1 MKVNQEE
8 IPRRKRGGFLENR
21 IEEKRGKTQRI
32 VRKKEKKMLICPDTE
47 TEERN
52 PKKEE
57 KQERWR
63 QRMRKVEIKER
74 DGRTFNFG
82 MFDPRASC
90 SHA

>member
-1 MKVNQEE
+1 MSGKQDGREK
-8 IPRRKRGGFLENR
+8 RKDTENS
-21 IEEKRGKTQRI
+21 EEKRKR
-32 VRKKEKKMLICPDTE
+32 LICPDTE

-52 PKKEE
+52 PKKEV

-82 MFDPRASC
+82 MFGHRASC

>member
-1 MKVNQEE
+1 
-8 IPRRKRGGFLENR
+8 
-21 IEEKRGKTQRI
+21 
-32 VRKKEKKMLICPDTE
+32 MLICPDTE

-52 PKKEE
+52 PKKEA

-82 MFDPRASC
+82 IFDHRASC
-90 SHA
+90 SQA

>member
-1 MKVNQEE
+1 
-8 IPRRKRGGFLENR
+8 
-21 IEEKRGKTQRI
+21 
-32 VRKKEKKMLICPDTE
+32 MLICPDTE